1 MGVRLPLVA
10 TWGAQLDVR
19 PISERGELSAERVAG
34 YVAKYATKGT
44 EAAGAALDH
53 RLREEELDSLAVRPH
68 VARLVRVCWE
78 LGGHPDLKQLRLR
91 QWAHQLGYRGHWQTK
106 SRRYSTTFGA
116 LRRAR
121 AEHARAARL
130 AGAVELD
137 AWRRPLDDGV
147 VLVVADWRFAGSG
160 HRTIADAWLAASA
173 AARAREQRRIA
184 REELTSTV
192 PAALAQAG

>member
-1 MGVRLPLVA
+1 
-10 TWGAQLDVR
+10 
-19 PISERGELSAERVAG
+19 
-34 YVAKYATKGT
+34 
-44 EAAGAALDH
+44 
-53 RLREEELDSLAVRPH
+53 
-68 VARLVRVCWE
+68 VCWE
-78 LGGHPDLKQLRLR
+78 LGGHPDLRHLRLR

-121 AEHARAARL
+121 AEHAHAARL
-130 AGAVELD
+130 AGAAELD
-137 AWRRPLDDGV
+137 AWRRPLDPGV
-147 VLVVADWRFAGSG
+147 VLVVADWRYAGSG

-192 PAALAQAG
+192 PTVLAQVG